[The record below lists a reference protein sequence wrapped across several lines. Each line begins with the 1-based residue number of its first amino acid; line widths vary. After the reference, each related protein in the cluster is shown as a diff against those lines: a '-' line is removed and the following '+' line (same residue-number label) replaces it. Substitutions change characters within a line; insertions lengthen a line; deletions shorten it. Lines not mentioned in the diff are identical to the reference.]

1 MPFQHAFS
9 RLRPVTPASSSP
21 PAEVDAEH
29 NPQPHSQAP
38 SQISALEEQAI
49 THATQMAVAL
59 ASPAERPQSP
69 VDPDRKPQKKALLIG
84 ICRVA
89 DPPECQKERT
99 GPHKDVETTRKLL
112 IEKYGYHPG
121 DIVSLV
127 DTESQEE
134 GLLPT
139 KDNIMKQ
146 IKLLVRW
153 AKAGDRFYFHF
164 SGHSGQVPTTDIRE
178 YDLMDEFLWTS
189 DGKTIMDDVLRE
201 ELVDKVPKNASLT
214 VVFDSC
220 TSGTL
225 LGATLFAFDWG
236 PNTHFL
242 SVDLDHW
249 RCNQIYV
256 PWVNKGAR
264 KTDSLWNITRRRLAA
279 FRLHFSR
286 IPGSRSGSNE
296 STMATRREEVFDENN
311 IQENGRAAGPS
322 SPGSNQKAAAQSSL
336 HGLKRYRS
344 PESIHCNGYCHGRRV
359 PWISNNVVCLSSA
372 ADGQKTYED
381 GNGTSMTVAL
391 IDLLE
396 REPHPTLESVLTL
409 VSFDLH
415 QKYVTLHAASRAYRK
430 EVREF
435 NATRLARGKSPRMGK
450 EVEMNNF
457 QTPQLSSHQPLDMN
471 LLWNP

>member
-1 MPFQHAFS
+1 MPFPQVFS
-9 RLRPVTPASSSP
+9 RLRPVTPASSSTP
-21 PAEVDAEH
+21 TEVDAEH
-29 NPQPHSQAP
+29 NPQPRTQLS
-38 SQISALEEQAI
+38 SEISSLEEQAI

-89 DPPECQKERT
+89 DPPEYQKDRT
-99 GPHKDVETTRKLL
+99 VFGKKLSKKRQSTGGVLKGPHKDVEATRKLL
-112 IEKYGYHPG
+112 IEKYGYHPD

-127 DTESQEE
+127 DTETQEE

-164 SGHSGQVPTTDIRE
+164 
-178 YDLMDEFLWTS
+178 LWTS
-189 DGKTIMDDVLRE
+189 DGKTIMDDVLHA

-225 LGATLFAFDWG
+225 L
-236 PNTHFL
+236 
-242 SVDLDHW
+242 DLDHW
-249 RCNQIYV
+249 HCNQIYV
-256 PWVNKGAR
+256 PWVNKGTR
-264 KTDSLWNITRRRLAA
+264 KTDSLWIITTFMSRL
-279 FRLHFSR
+279 SR
-286 IPGSRSGSNE
+286 ISGSRSSNYE
-296 STMATRREEVFDENN
+296 TTEATRREEIFDENTM
-311 IQENGRAAGPS
+311 QANGRAADPS
-322 SPGSNQKAAAQSSL
+322 SEGTDGKAVALSSF
-336 HGLKRYRS
+336 HGLKRYHS
-344 PESIHCNGYCHGRRV
+344 PVSIHCNGYCERRSV

-391 IDLLE
+391 INLLE
-396 REPHPTLESVLTL
+396 REPHPTLERVLTL
-409 VSFDLH
+409 VSFELH

-430 EVREF
+430 QVREF
-435 NATRLARGKSPRMGK
+435 NATRLARGKSPRIGK

-457 QTPQLSSHQPLDMN
+457 QTPQLSSHQPLDMER
-471 LLWNP
+471 LWNP